1 MAVILIK
8 FFGIGIAVIVII
20 YMAASALRSARRLDR
35 RIREFKKEQE
45 ALEKERGT
53 VNPYAA
59 LAELYAERDQ
69 EEKR

>member
-8 FFGIGIAVIVII
+8 FFGIGIAAVVII

-45 ALEKERGT
+45 ALEKERGK

-59 LAELYAERDQ
+59 LADLYADREQ
-69 EEKR
+69 EKKR